1 MQRTLQ
7 WVAALAIALIA
18 GTATAQT
25 VEYMHT
31 DALGSVVAITD
42 SSGAVIERNQYEPYG
57 SDLTGIKDG
66 PGFTGHV
73 SDAATGLSYM
83 QQRYYDPTLGS
94 FLSVD
99 PVTAFDSPVL
109 QFNRYRY
116 ANGNPFRF
124 TDPDGRLTVPWG
136 QLGEIAA
143 KRGAQA
149 AVASQLDS
157 PLPGPGDVAGLALLA
172 VGVAEVGYTVY
183 QANQATPE
191 PAKSPEEA
199 VNDAVSGIREGKG
212 PAPGKAGERGELQ
225 GEQGGGDADWEALGN
240 VPGAEANGPN
250 NIKLPD
256 GSNANRH
263 SSTRPY
269 ADGPAAGTDTIKH
282 YPANSS
288 TPSTTIRYP
297 EK

>member
-1 MQRTLQ
+1 MIRTMKWL
-7 WVAALAIALIA
+7 AALAVAA
-18 GTATAQT
+18 AFGPVAAQT

-31 DALGSVVAITD
+31 DALGSVVAVTN
-42 SSGAVIERNQYEPYG
+42 SSGAVVERNQFEPYG
-57 SDLTGIKDG
+57 EDLTGIKDG
-66 PGFTGHV
+66 PGYTGHV

-83 QQRYYDPTLGS
+83 QQRYYDPQIGR

-99 PVTAFDSPVL
+99 PVTAHDGNL
-109 QFNRYRY
+109 RHFNRYDY
-116 ANGNPFRF
+116 AYNNPYKF
-124 TDPDGRLTVPWG
+124 TDPDGR
-136 QLGEIAA
+136 QGEFVALRGFMVFVAA
-143 KRGAQA
+143 DAATPDPSDAAAPGKA
-149 AVASQLDS
+149 AVYAS
-157 PLPGPGDVAGLALLA
+157 GIAGLAIGGGIMWAINKA
-172 VGVAEVGYTVY
+172 VD
-183 QANQATPE
+183 ATPE

-199 VNDAVSGIREGKG
+199 VNDAVTGIREGKG

-225 GEQGGGDADWEALGN
+225 GEPGGGDADWEALGN

-269 ADGPAAGTDTIKH
+269 ADGPAQGTDTIKH

-288 TPSTTIRYP
+288 TPGTTIRYP